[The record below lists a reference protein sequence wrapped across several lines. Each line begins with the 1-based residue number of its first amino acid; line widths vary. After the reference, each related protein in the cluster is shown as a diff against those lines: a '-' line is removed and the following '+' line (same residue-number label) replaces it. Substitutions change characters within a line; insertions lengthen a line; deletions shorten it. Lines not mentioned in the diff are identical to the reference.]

1 MSTINFIIVGIIVLV
16 IALLI
21 QSRDYGIHPRII
33 WTYWDNP
40 NKIPKTVMMCMESW
54 KKSNPNYEIIL
65 LTKYNYKQY
74 VNIPEKIV
82 SNKNFDD
89 NPTRFA
95 DLVRV
100 YALAEHG
107 GVWVDSSILISKS
120 LDDWLFPR
128 AAEFSGFYIDGF
140 TKNKSMPV
148 IENWFFACD
157 KNSRFMKLWR
167 DEFSEI
173 ANYSSV
179 EEYVESRKQMGV
191 DFEKITLPNYLA
203 MHISAQKVLQ
213 IDKYPIGTL
222 ILNRAEDGPLK
233 YLSDTNWNSSE
244 AMKLVCKKI
253 GYRLPLMKMRSS
265 ERNILENEIE
275 GNLSN
280 AKCGWLD

>member
-40 NKIPKTVMMCMESW
+40 DKIPKTVMMCIESW

-120 LDDWLFPR
+120 LDDWLFHR

-280 AKCGWLD
+280 EKCGWVN

>member
-1 MSTINFIIVGIIVLV
+1 
-16 IALLI
+16 
-21 QSRDYGIHPRII
+21 
-33 WTYWDNP
+33 
-40 NKIPKTVMMCMESW
+40 MESW
-54 KKSNPNYEIIL
+54 KKSNPKYEIIL

-120 LDDWLFPR
+120 LDDWLFHR

-280 AKCGWLD
+280 EKCGWVN

>member
-1 MSTINFIIVGIIVLV
+1 VLV